1 MLHSSLLP
9 VSVALFHLHS
19 HPRLRMCC
27 LIMSFALIS
36 IVRMDI
42 GELSGRVYE
51 PTVTLKD
58 EMTLGGQIQVR
69 RDFLTE
75 L

>member
-1 MLHSSLLP
+1 
-9 VSVALFHLHS
+9 
-19 HPRLRMCC
+19 
-27 LIMSFALIS
+27 
-36 IVRMDI
+36 MDI

-58 EMTLGGQIQVR
+58 EKTLGGQIQVR

-75 L
+75 LWHITLWFLFPFYFCF